1 MAADGTAYEAG
12 VESWHADG
20 AGAPGRRIAY
30 FGHDV
35 ADAAVRR
42 RVRALLDDGLD
53 VTGFMPSRRKDAELF
68 WSNIDLG
75 ETVDGA
81 FAKRLGT
88 VFSGAAK
95 AAAAAELAAADV
107 IIARNLDM
115 LACAFEAKRRARLD
129 TPVIYECLDVHRLL
143 TRHDPIGVAMRGME
157 RALVSRCA
165 RVWVS
170 SPGFLEHHFQ
180 PHHAGHY
187 TADLLENRLPA
198 SSDFGPRP
206 QQGGVRKPGPLR
218 LGWVGNLRCARSF
231 ALLLQLAD
239 RYGDQIEIHLH
250 GQPARREIPVFEPEI
265 EARAN
270 MRFHGRYNAPADLAD
285 IYAGLD
291 AVWAGD
297 FMEAGANSVWLLPNR
312 IYEGGYFAVPPIAP
326 AGTQTSAWIEARE
339 TGMTLAEPLE
349 ETLPALLGGL
359 IADNAPLRTAR
370 DRLIALDSSVFV
382 EPRGHLAGLID
393 QALAAEVS
401 A

>member
-1 MAADGTAYEAG
+1 MAGDGTAYESVAEALCAG
-12 VESWHADG
+12 G
-20 AGAPGRRIAY
+20 AGAPGRRVAY
-30 FGHDV
+30 FGHDT

-42 RVRALLDDGLD
+42 RVRALLDDGLQ

-68 WSNIDLG
+68 WTNVDLG
-75 ETVDGA
+75 ETLDGA

-95 AAAAAELAAADV
+95 AAASPELAAADV

-115 LACAFEAKRRARLD
+115 LACAFEAKRRAGLA

-143 TRHDPIGVAMRGME
+143 TRQDPVGMAMRGLE

-165 RVWVS
+165 RIWVS
-170 SPGFLEHHFQ
+170 SPGFLEHHFDC
-180 PHHAGHY
+180 HHDGHY
-187 TADLLENRLPA
+187 AADLLENRLPA

-206 QQGGVRKPGPLR
+206 DAATARAPGPLR

-231 ALLLQLAD
+231 ALLLALAD
-239 RYGDQIEIHLH
+239 RYGEAVEIHLH

-270 MRFHGRYNAPADLAD
+270 MTYHGRYNAPADLAG

-326 AGTQTSAWIEARE
+326 TGTQTAAWIEARG
-339 TGMTLAEPLE
+339 TGITLAEPLE
-349 ETLPALLGGL
+349 ETLPALLGEL
-359 IADNAPLRTAR
+359 IAEPAPLAAAR
-370 DRLIALDSSVFV
+370 ARLAALDSAGFV
-382 EPRGHLAGLID
+382 EPRGHLAGLIGK
-393 QALAAEVS
+393 ALAAEVP